1 MDESMD
7 RQITIAELER
17 FADGLLER
25 FGEVV
30 AEIRAL
36 KEEEAAYLALVEA
49 GLVSDDVGPGDLPV
63 LEVV

>member
-30 AEIRAL
+30 AEIRQL
-36 KEEEAAYLALVEA
+36 KEEEEAYQALVEA
-49 GLVSDDVGPGDLPV
+49 GLVSDDVGPGHLPV

>member
-1 MDESMD
+1 MDESMG

-36 KEEEAAYLALVEA
+36 KEEEAAYQALVEA
-49 GLVSDDVGPGDLPV
+49 GLVSDDVGPGDLSV